1 MSPMT
6 LKSEKYLNQ
15 KWKSEI
21 KMYEKIQTRE
31 SLTSFFQFLLAVGVI
46 LLIVNFPESFK
57 DVVLFAQTW
66 VQQLIG

>member
-31 SLTSFFQFLLAVGVI
+31 SLTSFFQFLMAVGVI